1 MTHLADFGL
10 VLLLFWNFRVG
21 FKPTLEPTQAMY
33 PNSPVSQL
41 ATPKYLPEVD
51 PWNLEKPGSMLY
63 SKISIFEIETENELF
78 LAFKADHLRSSG
90 HLSPNILLRK

>member
-1 MTHLADFGL
+1 MTLNDPPGQIFSS
-10 VLLLFWNFRVG
+10 RI
-21 FKPTLEPTQAMY
+21 KPTLEPTQAMY

-41 ATPKYLPEVD
+41 ATPKYLPETID
-51 PWNLEKPGSMLY
+51 PWNLEIPGSILY
-63 SKISIFEIETENELF
+63 SESIFEIETENELF